1 MSSFGEQSAHEKT
14 PGHSVVMPNRTD
26 LWKIDATT
34 YTNQSQFIIVIAKVP
49 LPFIKSACLTVESPR
64 V

>member
-1 MSSFGEQSAHEKT
+1 
-14 PGHSVVMPNRTD
+14 

-34 YTNQSQFIIVIAKVP
+34 YTNQSQFIIVIAKVH